1 MKPCCDAHDAAP
13 APDGEEA
20 AGDGRRLRVVLVGN
34 PNTGKSTLFNALTG
48 ARQKVGNWPGKTVEV
63 ASGTWRPEGR
73 EAGGAGEYGISV
85 TDLPG
90 TYSLVPVSPDEELT
104 RDLLVSAGAAE
115 RPDVVVAV
123 LDAANLARNLYLC
136 AQLSDTGIPLVVA
149 LTMTDIAAQRGLRI
163 DAAALAAGIGAPV
176 VPVSAREGT
185 GLPELAAAVEQVHR
199 RRAAPPPAAL
209 GEPAESAVR
218 DLLRA
223 LARQA
228 PGERRPA
235 RWIALRLLAGA
246 PVPGI
251 PGEVTALA
259 ARLAERLTAGAR
271 AAAAGGRTG
280 EAAGD
285 RSGDG
290 GTRTGTGAHDRGNEP
305 EDAGETYDEA
315 AHDEDWDVE
324 TLLAE
329 GRYAWVHQLM
339 AAAVH
344 RGGGTAG
351 AARGTRSDRADRVLT
366 SRIFGLPVFLAAMW
380 AVFQST
386 TTLAAPL
393 QSGLSDFFAGP
404 VAAFAVRV
412 TGDPDGSPLAG
423 LVVHGIVPG
432 VGQLLSFAPLIV
444 IMFVLLG
451 LLEDSGYMARAAFL
465 VDRLMRT
472 IGLPG
477 KAFLPIIVGFGCNVP
492 ALSAARILG
501 DRRQRLLLGMVLPLV
516 TCSARLTVY
525 ILIAGVFFGS
535 SAGTVVFLLYVLS
548 VLLVVGAG
556 LLLRPLLFGRA
567 RADALVLELPPYRLP
582 VPRVVAAQAGQKLA
596 AFLKTAGGVIVA
608 TVAAV
613 WLLSSVPLGAARGG
627 TGADADGAGAGFGRV
642 AVEDSAFG
650 GVSRAVAPVFA
661 PAGFGDW
668 HAAAALIPGFVAK
681 EAVVSTMAQTY
692 GTEEPDDGR
701 RPGTLGEELRRTFDR
716 SSGGHGTAAALA
728 FMVFLLA
735 YTPCVATVAAQ
746 SSVIG
751 RRLTLWS
758 MATMMA
764 MAWLLAV
771 AVFQVGRLVA

>member
-1 MKPCCDAHDAAP
+1 MKPCCEAHGAAAATGATVARDDAP
-13 APDGEEA
+13 
-20 AGDGRRLRVVLVGN
+20 LRVVLVGN

-63 ASGTWRPEGR
+63 ASGTWRPATRGSGG
-73 EAGGAGEYGISV
+73 AGGAGVHVMSV

-90 TYSLVPVSPDEELT
+90 TYSLVPASPDEELT
-104 RDLLVSAGAAE
+104 QDLLVSADPAE

-136 AQLSDTGIPLVVA
+136 AQLKDTGVPLVVA
-149 LTMTDIAAQRGLRI
+149 LTMTDIAGQRGLRI
-163 DAAALAAGIGAPV
+163 DDAALAAGIGAPV
-176 VPVSAREGT
+176 VPVSAREGR
-185 GLPELAAAVEQVHR
+185 GLPELAAAVERAHR
-199 RRAAPPPAAL
+199 RGEVPAPASL
-209 GEPAESAVR
+209 GEPVESAVR

-235 RWIALRLLAGA
+235 RWIALRLLSGA
-246 PVPGI
+246 RVPGV
-251 PGEVTALA
+251 PEEVPALA
-259 ARLAERLTAGAR
+259 ARLGERLEAGAR
-271 AAAAGGRTG
+271 PVADGRTG
-280 EAAGD
+280 EEGTGQERAGED
-285 RSGDG
+285 
-290 GTRTGTGAHDRGNEP
+290 GTRGGAGTRD
-305 EDAGETYDEA
+305 ETY
-315 AHDEDWDVE
+315 DEDWDVQ

-329 GRYAWVHQLM
+329 GRYAWVHRVM

-344 RGGGTAG
+344 RGGDAGTAR
-351 AARGTRSDRADRVLT
+351 ATRSDRVDRVLT
-366 SRIFGLPVFLAAMW
+366 SRLFGLPLFLASMW
-380 AVFQST
+380 AVFQAT

-393 QSGLSDFFAGP
+393 QTGLSDFFAGP
-404 VAAFAVRV
+404 VATFAARL

-465 VDRLMRT
+465 VDRLMRM

-535 SAGTVVFLLYVLS
+535 SAGTVVFFLYVLS

-556 LLLRPLLFGRA
+556 LLLRPLLFRGA

-582 VPRVVAAQAGQKLA
+582 LPRVVATQAWQKLA

-613 WLLSSVPLGAARGG
+613 WLLSSIPLGAAQ
-627 TGADADGAGAGFGRV
+627 DGAGADGGFGRV

-668 HAAAALIPGFVAK
+668 HASAALIPGFVAK

-692 GTEEPDDGR
+692 GTEEPADGR
-701 RPGTLGEELRRTFDR
+701 KPGTLGEELRRTFDH
-716 SSGGHGTAAALA
+716 SSGGHGAAAALA

-758 MATMMA
+758 MVTMMA

-771 AVFQVGRLVA
+771 AVFQVGRLIT

>member
-1 MKPCCDAHDAAP
+1 MKPCCEAHGAAAAP
-13 APDGEEA
+13 GATVARDDAP
-20 AGDGRRLRVVLVGN
+20 LRVVLVGN
-34 PNTGKSTLFNALTG
+34 PNTEKSTLFNALTG

-63 ASGTWRPEGR
+63 ASGTWRPAARASGG
-73 EAGGAGEYGISV
+73 AGGAGAHVVSV

-90 TYSLVPVSPDEELT
+90 TYSLVPASPDEELT
-104 RDLLVSAGAAE
+104 QDLLVSADPAE

-136 AQLSDTGIPLVVA
+136 AQLTDTGVPLVVA
-149 LTMTDIAAQRGLRI
+149 LTMTDIAGQRGLRI
-163 DAAALAAGIGAPV
+163 DDAALAAGIGAPV
-176 VPVSAREGT
+176 VPVSAREGR
-185 GLPELAAAVEQVHR
+185 GLPELAAAVERAHR
-199 RRAAPPPAAL
+199 RGEVPPPAAL
-209 GEPAESAVR
+209 GEPVESAVR
-218 DLLRA
+218 DLLRV

-228 PGERRPA
+228 SGERRPA
-235 RWIALRLLAGA
+235 RWIALRLLSGA
-246 PVPGI
+246 PVPGV
-251 PGEVTALA
+251 PEEVRTLA
-259 ARLAERLTAGAR
+259 ARLGERLAAGAR
-271 AAAAGGRTG
+271 SAAEGRTG
-280 EAAGD
+280 EEGTGQEGTGED
-285 RSGDG
+285 
-290 GTRTGTGAHDRGNEP
+290 GTRGGAGTRDETHD
-305 EDAGETYDEA
+305 ETY
-315 AHDEDWDVE
+315 DEDWDVQ

-329 GRYAWVHQLM
+329 GRYAWVHRVM

-344 RGGGTAG
+344 RGGDAGTSRA
-351 AARGTRSDRADRVLT
+351 TRSDRVDRVLT
-366 SRIFGLPVFLAAMW
+366 SRLFGLPVFLASMW
-380 AVFQST
+380 AVFQAT

-393 QSGLSDFFAGP
+393 QTGLSDFFAGP
-404 VAAFAVRV
+404 AATFAARL

-535 SAGTVVFLLYVLS
+535 SAGTVVFFLYVLS

-556 LLLRPLLFGRA
+556 LLLRPLLFRGA

-582 VPRVVAAQAGQKLA
+582 LPRVVAAQAWQKLA

-613 WLLSSVPLGAARGG
+613 WLLSSIPLGADQDG
-627 TGADADGAGAGFGRV
+627 TGTDGGFGRV

-650 GVSRAVAPVFA
+650 GVSRAVAPVFT

-668 HAAAALIPGFVAK
+668 HASAALIPGFVAK

-692 GTEEPDDGR
+692 GTEEPADGR
-701 RPGTLGEELRRTFDR
+701 QPGTLGEELRRTFDH
-716 SSGGHGTAAALA
+716 SSGGHGAAAALA

-758 MATMMA
+758 MVTMMA

-771 AVFQVGRLVA
+771 AVFQVGRLIT

>member
-1 MKPCCDAHDAAP
+1 MKPCCAAHDAATSAAT
-13 APDGEEA
+13 APGAEG
-20 AGDGRRLRVVLVGN
+20 AGRDAPPRVVLVGN

-63 ASGTWRPEGR
+63 ASGTWRTASRGG
-73 EAGGAGEYGISV
+73 GGAGEAGACGIPV

-90 TYSLVPVSPDEELT
+90 TYSLVPASPDEELT
-104 RDLLVSAGAAE
+104 QDLLVSADPAE
-115 RPDVVVAV
+115 RPDVAVAV
-123 LDAANLARNLYLC
+123 LDAANPARNLYLC
-136 AQLSDTGIPLVVA
+136 AQLKDTGVPLVVA
-149 LTMTDIAAQRGLRI
+149 LTMTDIARRRGLRI
-163 DAAALAAGIGAPV
+163 DAEALAAGIGAPV
-176 VPVSAREGT
+176 VPVSVREGL
-185 GLPELAAAVEQVHR
+185 GLAELADAVGQVHLH
-199 RRAAPPPAAL
+199 RAAPPPARL
-209 GEPAESAVR
+209 GEPVESAVR

-223 LARQA
+223 LARHA
-228 PGERRPA
+228 PEERRPA
-235 RWIALRLLAGA
+235 RWIALRLLSGA
-246 PVPGI
+246 RVPGI
-251 PGEVTALA
+251 PGEVAALA
-259 ARLAERLTAGAR
+259 ARLAERLAAQAR
-271 AAAAGGRTG
+271 SAAEGRTG
-280 EAAGD
+280 EAPD
-285 RSGDG
+285 Q
-290 GTRTGTGAHDRGNEP
+290 E
-305 EDAGETYDEA
+305 Y
-315 AHDEDWDVE
+315 DEDWDVE

-329 GRYAWVHQLM
+329 GRYAWVHRIM
-339 AAAVH
+339 ASAVD
-344 RGGGTAG
+344 RGEDTG
-351 AARGTRSDRADRVLT
+351 AVRATRSDRADRVLT
-366 SRIFGLPVFLAAMW
+366 SRLFGLPVFLAAMW
-380 AVFQST
+380 AVFQAT

-393 QSGLSDFFAGP
+393 QTGLSDFFAGP
-404 VAAFAVRV
+404 VAGFAERIA
-412 TGDPDGSPLAG
+412 GDPDGSPLAG
-423 LVVHGIVPG
+423 LLVQGIVPG

-548 VLLVVGAG
+548 VLLVIGAG
-556 LLLRPLLFGRA
+556 LLLRPLLFRGA

-582 VPRVVAAQAGQKLA
+582 VPRVVAAQAWQKLA
-596 AFLKTAGGVIVA
+596 GFLKTAGGVIVA

-613 WLLSSVPLGAARGG
+613 WLLSSIPLGTGQDGSGG
-627 TGADADGAGAGFGRV
+627 TGGFGGV

-668 HAAAALIPGFVAK
+668 HASAALIPGFVAK

-701 RPGTLGEELRRTFDR
+701 KPGTLGEELRRTFDR
-716 SSGGHGTAAALA
+716 SSGGHGAAAALA

-758 MATMMA
+758 MVTMMA

-771 AVFQVGRLVA
+771 AVFQVGRLLT